1 MNLLPDPERWQ
12 LTADELLD
20 IERRENGVDPEYRA
34 RFWRIALPLLAAFW
48 LSVAAGV
55 FIVVRGW

>member
-1 MNLLPDPERWQ
+1 MNLLPDPERLQ
-12 LTADELLD
+12 LSPQELLD
-20 IERRENGVDPEYRA
+20 IERRENGADPEYRA